1 MPQSVEEKTTRFKK
15 IFPPRVEKLID
26 GLRLLGNCT
35 NKSNYEWNKDLV
47 KRAWIEIA
55 KQFEAAAKLYDVK
68 FEVKIDGEW
77 CQTVDTSEPLS

>member
-47 KRAWIEIA
+47 KRAWIEIEH
-55 KQFEAAAKLYDVK
+55 QLL
-68 FEVKIDGEW
+68 GEELFW
-77 CQTVDTSEPLS
+77 ARLPSVQHFMLGKRTAQC